1 MIDPLGSRAYHQ
13 GNVARP
19 KSMSKVAKI
28 PSPGKRELQKEARRS
43 AIIDAALEEFT
54 SQGFTATKLDDV
66 AVRAGIG
73 KGTIYLYFD
82 SKESLFEE
90 VVRRTLFPGRD
101 QARSFVEGFEGSAA
115 ELLTIHFGHMHQFM
129 QADKLPPM
137 IAMVMGEAM
146 RFPQL
151 SQFFYEE
158 IIQPSHRLVQSI
170 IRKGIASG
178 EFREDADD
186 VFVQILM
193 APVMH
198 GSIWN
203 RQFQAVAPIDPEQY
217 SRSHINFILRA
228 LRKS

>member
-1 MIDPLGSRAYHQ
+1 VKPISNIA
-13 GNVARP
+13 AT
-19 KSMSKVAKI
+19 
-28 PSPGKRELQKEARRS
+28 GKREAQKEARRN
-43 AIIDAALEEFT
+43 AIIDAALVEFAT
-54 SQGFTATKLDDV
+54 QGFTATKLDDV

-82 SKESLFEE
+82 SKERLFEE

-101 QARSFVEGFEGSAA
+101 QAHSFVEGFSGSAS
-115 ELLTIHFGHMHQFM
+115 ELLAIHFSRMHSFM
-129 QADKLPPM
+129 HSAMLP
-137 IAMVMGEAM
+137 AMLVMVIGEAL

-158 IIQPSHRLVQSI
+158 IIQPSQKLVLGI
-170 IRKGIASG
+170 IRKGIQSG

-186 VFVQILM
+186 IYTQFLV

-198 GSIWN
+198 GAMWN
-203 RQFQAVAPIDPEQY
+203 LQFRDVAPIDPERY
-217 SRSHINFILRA
+217 ARSHVDFILRA

>member
-1 MIDPLGSRAYHQ
+1 
-13 GNVARP
+13 
-19 KSMSKVAKI
+19 MSKVANI
-28 PSPGKRELQKEARRS
+28 PAPGKRELQKEARRS

-66 AVRAGIG
+66 ALRAGIG

-101 QARSFVEGFEGSAA
+101 AAESFVEEFEGSAA
-115 ELLTIHFGHMHQFM
+115 ELLAIHLTHMHHFM
-129 QADKLPPM
+129 QTDKLPPM
-137 IAMVMGEAM
+137 VAMIMGEAM
-146 RFPQL
+146 RFPQV

-158 IIQPSHRLVQSI
+158 IILPSQKLVRGI
-170 IRKGIASG
+170 IRKGIESG
-178 EFREDADD
+178 EFREGADD
-186 VFVQILM
+186 IFVQILM

-203 RQFQAVAPIDPEQY
+203 RQFEHIAPIDPEKY
-217 SRSHINFILRA
+217 SKSHIDFILRA
-228 LRKS
+228 LRKN